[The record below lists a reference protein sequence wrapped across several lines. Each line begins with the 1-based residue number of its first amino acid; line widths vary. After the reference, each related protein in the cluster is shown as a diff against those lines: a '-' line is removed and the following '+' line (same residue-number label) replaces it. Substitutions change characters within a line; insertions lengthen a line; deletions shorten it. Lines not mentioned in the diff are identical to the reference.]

1 MRLTTGHEDPKGP
14 IRGPIEGDF
23 YMRAV
28 TWHGRADVRV
38 DTVPDPRIQDPTD
51 VIIEITSSGIC
62 GSDLHLIEVMAPFMS
77 VGDVMG
83 HEPMGIVREVGA
95 EVTAVKPGDRVV
107 VPFNI
112 SCGTCW
118 MCSQGLQSQCET
130 TQNRDQGM
138 GASLFGYTK
147 LYGQVP
153 GGQAE
158 FLRVPFGNTLPI
170 KVPDAPLD
178 DRYVYL
184 SDVLPTAWQ
193 AVQYAGVP
201 QNRSVLVLG
210 LGPIG
215 DMATRVAKHLGAT
228 QVIAADVVPERLARA
243 RANEIEVIDS
253 TEQEEVVEAVRE
265 LTDGRG
271 PDAVIDAV
279 GMEAHGSPLATLAQ
293 KATAVVP
300 DAIMEKVMQVA
311 GIDRLAALNTA
322 IEAVRR
328 GGTISL
334 SGVYGG
340 ATDPLP
346 LMRMFDK
353 QIQLRMGQANV
364 WRWVPE
370 ILPLLVDGDPLGVDD
385 FATHRVPLEEAPQA
399 YMNFREKKDGT
410 VKVLLQP

>member
-1 MRLTTGHEDPKGP
+1 
-14 IRGPIEGDF
+14 
-23 YMRAV
+23 MRAV
-28 TWHGRADVRV
+28 TWHGRGDVRV
-38 DTVPDPRIQDPTD
+38 DTVPDPTIQEPTD
-51 VIIEITSSGIC
+51 VIVEITSSGIC
-62 GSDLHLIEVMAPFMS
+62 GSDLHLIEVMAPFMTP
-77 VGDVMG
+77 GDVMG

-130 TQNRDQGM
+130 TQNRDQGF

-158 FLRVPFGNTLPI
+158 YLRVPFGNTLPI
-170 KVPDAPLD
+170 KVPEGLPD
-178 DRYVYL
+178 DRFVYL
-184 SDVLPTAWQ
+184 SDVVPTAWQ
-193 AVQYAGVP
+193 AVQYAAVP
-201 QNRSVLVLG
+201 PGGTLLVLG

-215 DMATRVAKHLGAT
+215 DMCTRIAHHLGIEKVWA
-228 QVIAADVVPERLARA
+228 VDDVPERLQRA
-243 RANEIEVIDS
+243 RRRGTDVISSTKRAEVLSAIKD
-253 TEQEEVVEAVRE
+253 A
-265 LTDGRG
+265 TDGRG
-271 PDAVIDAV
+271 ADAVIDAV
-279 GMEAHGSPLATLAQ
+279 GMEAHGNPVAAALQ

-300 DAIMEKVMQVA
+300 DMVMEKVMQVA
-311 GIDRLAALNTA
+311 GIDRLAALSTA
-322 IEAVRR
+322 LEAVRR
-328 GGTISL
+328 GGTVSL

-364 WRWVPE
+364 WRWVPD
-370 ILPLLVDGDPLGVDD
+370 ILPILTEGDPLGVDD
-385 FATHRVPLEEAPQA
+385 FATHRVPLEQAPQA
-399 YMNFREKKDGT
+399 YADFRQKKNGT